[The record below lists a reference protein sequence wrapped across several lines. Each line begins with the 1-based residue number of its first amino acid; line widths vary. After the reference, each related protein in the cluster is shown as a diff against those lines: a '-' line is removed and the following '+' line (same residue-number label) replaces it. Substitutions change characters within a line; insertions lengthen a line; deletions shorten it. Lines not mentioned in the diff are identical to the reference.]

1 MPGVQIRSPQGL
13 CKGPDARTNAS
24 YWRNQNKICAEKPL
38 KLISHMSKN
47 KAGKE
52 TGNLH
57 KKSFVGMCVFSLQ
70 TMENQKEVSGGHMY
84 HD

>member
-1 MPGVQIRSPQGL
+1 
-13 CKGPDARTNAS
+13 
-24 YWRNQNKICAEKPL
+24 
-38 KLISHMSKN
+38 MSKN

-70 TMENQKEVSGGHMY
+70 TMENQKEVSEGHMY